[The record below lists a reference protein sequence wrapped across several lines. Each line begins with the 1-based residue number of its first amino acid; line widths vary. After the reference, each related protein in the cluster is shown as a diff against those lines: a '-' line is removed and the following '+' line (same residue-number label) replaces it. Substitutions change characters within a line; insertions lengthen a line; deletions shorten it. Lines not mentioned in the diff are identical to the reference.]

1 MIDEWYVIANPIAG
15 KGQVKS
21 EWPIIEEKLMSS
33 LPIGEV
39 EFTAYRG
46 HAINLARQAVQAGFK
61 KIIAIGGDGTNHEVV
76 NGIMSQGRFDSSAIL
91 YALIPVGTGN
101 DWIKTYGIPNAIDH
115 AIEIIQNGNYRYQ
128 DIGLVTYHKLG
139 KQLSRYFVNVAGMA
153 YDAYICQ
160 KAEVEPEAISNR
172 LSYLWLVFRCLFQYK
187 LRKARLLIDGHKKVS
202 GKFYTI
208 NVGICKYSG
217 GGMQFVPHAVPDD
230 GQFALTV
237 AGELSRLGVVMN
249 TYRFYNGT
257 IGQHPKVEASYC
269 KTLEV
274 YADEDKPTLL
284 EADGEYLGT
293 TPVHFQL
300 IPKAIKV
307 IVP

>member
-1 MIDEWYVIANPIAG
+1 MIDEWYVIANPTAG
-15 KGQVKS
+15 NGKVKKD
-21 EWPIIEEKLMSS
+21 WPAIEEKLMTS
-33 LPIGEV
+33 LPVGEV
-39 EFTAYRG
+39 GFTAYRG
-46 HAINLARQAVQAGFK
+46 HAIHLAQQALNAGYK
-61 KIIAIGGDGTNHEVV
+61 KIIAIGGDGTNHEVI
-76 NGIMSQGRFDSSAIL
+76 NGIMWQNSVDRSSIL

-101 DWIKTYGIPNAIDH
+101 DWIKTYGIPNSIDGAIQ
-115 AIEIIQNGNYRYQ
+115 IIQQGHYRFQ
-128 DIGLVTYHKLG
+128 DVGLATYHKHG

-153 YDAYICQ
+153 YDGYICQ
-160 KAEVEPEAISNR
+160 KMEAKPEAISNKF
-172 LSYLWLVFRCLFQYK
+172 SYLWLVFKCLFQYK
-187 LRKARLLIDGHKKVS
+187 LRKAKVLIDGERKVS

-230 GQFALTV
+230 GLLALTT
-237 AGELSRLGVVMN
+237 AGELSKLGVLLN
-249 TYRFYNGT
+249 TPRFYNGKV
-257 IGQHPKVEASYC
+257 GQHPKVETYQC
-269 KTLEV
+269 TTIDVE
-274 YADEDKPTLL
+274 ADEDMPTLL